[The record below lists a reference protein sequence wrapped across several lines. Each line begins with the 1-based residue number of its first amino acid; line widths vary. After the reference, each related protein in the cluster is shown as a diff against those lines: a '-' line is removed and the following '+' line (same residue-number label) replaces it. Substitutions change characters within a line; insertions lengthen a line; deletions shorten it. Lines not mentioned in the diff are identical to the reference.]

1 MTINTTIEGLTED
14 ESYHLEN
21 MLRKHYKVK
30 DFKVLPYTKKLYDN
44 DPVFRKILKGIK
56 SAQLTKDRYW
66 NSKKDSV

>member
-30 DFKVLPYTKKLYDN
+30 DFKVLPDTKKLYDN

>member
-21 MLRKHYKVK
+21 MLRKHYEVIG
-30 DFKVLPYTKKLYDN
+30 FTVLPNTKKLYDN

-56 SAQLTKDRYW
+56 SAQLTKDRYI
-66 NSKKDSV
+66 NSNRDKL